1 MDREERLKLYRKI
14 ALRFLKETGLY
25 KAWFDYIKSP
35 RGKDF
40 IGKKKW
46 YDHEYVI
53 SIFGATRFTDYLDAK
68 CGITLNGAIYKYFRA
83 YVELYYPDSFNGEEY
98 DRTYS
103 RCKDLPIPQA
113 ELFNKF
119 PQLKRE

>member
-1 MDREERLKLYRKI
+1 MITAKQKLHRKI

-25 KAWFDYIKSP
+25 KAWFDYIKTP

-40 IGKKKW
+40 IGEKKW

-53 SIFGATRFTDYLDAK
+53 SIFGATRFTDYLADK
-68 CGITLNGAIYKYFRA
+68 YGITLNSAIYKYFRA
-83 YVELYYPDSFNGEEY
+83 YVELYYSDSFDGEEY
-98 DRTYS
+98 DRSFS
-103 RCKDLPIPQA
+103 RCKDSPVPQA

>member
-1 MDREERLKLYRKI
+1 MITAKQKLHRKI

-35 RGKDF
+35 IGKDF
-40 IGKKKW
+40 IGEKKW
-46 YDHEYVI
+46 YDHEYII
-53 SIFGATRFTDYLDAK
+53 SIFGATRFTDYLAAK
-68 CGITLNGAIYKYFRA
+68 CGIKLNSAIYKYFRT
-83 YVELYYPDSFNGEEY
+83 YVELYYSDSFDGEKY
-98 DRTYS
+98 DKTFGRLG
-103 RCKDLPIPQA
+103 DLPIPQA